1 MPTVH
6 YTNLKRNMNI
16 NVIVKKTGQ
25 YISTG
30 NPCRFTAKKRK
41 YIHMIDS
48 NNDNRIF
55 HSSEFIFKSIVNV

>member
-1 MPTVH
+1 
-6 YTNLKRNMNI
+6 MNI